1 MLAVQ
6 LGHDQVVAGC
16 LPGASAAR
24 SGATLPGSAGRS
36 ARDHRR
42 TSGRCPAVCAA
53 APGPGGPRSG
63 MYPSCDRARSARAIG
78 SGRYAVRRLVR
89 RCQLSRPI
97 GPAPTRLRPCP
108 QGNAWKGT
116 IGSLNGRVRRKRNTS
131 SANGVWMS
139 LPPSTSFRFG
149 LVRGAISFNT
159 AFPLDEAP
167 RGGQV
172 FAVVC
177 GIGSDTRSRRRARGP
192 LPRCLV
198 CRGALA
204 NDCCHRGVGELRRPR
219 DAVVAAASGGLR
231 HQLAQRPVGVGEL
244 SAPVVRRGAR
254 R

>member
-1 MLAVQ
+1 MPSRVRSGLRARRPSIWHVSELRSRSIGPCNWLGPICSSPCCPALPALKTDRTGADEASALLPGQ
-6 LGHDQVVAGC
+6 RVEGHDRLAQR
-16 LPGASAAR
+16 PGAAQAQHLVSEWCLDVTAAVHIVPVR
-24 SGATLPGSAGRS
+24 S
-36 ARDHRR
+36 
-42 TSGRCPAVCAA
+42 C
-53 APGPGGPRSG
+53 
-63 MYPSCDRARSARAIG
+63 
-78 SGRYAVRRLVR
+78 VRRDLVH
-89 RCQLSRPI
+89 
-97 GPAPTRLRPCP
+97 
-108 QGNAWKGT
+108 
-116 IGSLNGRVRRKRNTS
+116 
-131 SANGVWMS
+131 
-139 LPPSTSFRFG
+139 
-149 LVRGAISFNT
+149 T

-204 NDCCHRGVGELRRPR
+204 NDGCHRGVGELRRPR